1 MFMFMFKLGLWVSIP
16 AALALIARP
25 DVGSFAD
32 FCYFF
37 VLSVLALLVAI
48 LPHLDRR
55 TKT

>member
-1 MFMFMFKLGLWVSIP
+1 MFMFKLGLWVGIP

-37 VLSVLALLVAI
+37 VLSVQALLVAI